1 MIIKI
6 TKKNIEIANKM
17 RIDPVDHVDSS
28 DKVKYNTISRDRIK
42 FKKQMTSPLDFSKS
56 EKISE
61 TIDNRYIKRIIRHKA
76 SGLKELVSMINM
88 AIDIIKQW
96 ISENEDE
103 REFIEFA
110 TGYGMSWKE
119 QVDYMKE
126 LTKKLFGYRNL
137 YQSKKFIIME
147 KYSQQSDW
155 DNITVNSINIAKF
168 KIHGSI
174 HGNDKFDLNR
184 ISFTTALD
192 KKMVNIIKKHF
203 NVHGYWSHSVPS
215 LYHKRGTFEQELCVV
230 HGRFLERNPTDKY
243 DWETIEYVKKLAL
256 AKEHIKNGGLFR
268 LFPSGGEEN
277 STGIF
282 KFKSGFKNM
291 LLDGSLDKDPM
302 IYCFNVKGQSTQ
314 MSFEEKGEYRKKYF
328 AYFFLKAANQ
338 DTTVLGELPPLE
350 IILDEK
356 YTKAEEWM
364 SVLEKNP
371 QDPNTALTEHYL
383 ELFK

>member
-1 MIIKI
+1 MAEKMEF
-6 TKKNIEIANKM
+6 TNANSNIEEIQQKLRKEFLGKIKSLRDYSAICKEFFEKTGISLKILQKDSANFEENRSKLNTEPGVV
-17 RIDPVDHVDSS
+17 ISNNPSLFDVTAVSS
-28 DKVKYNTISRDRIK
+28 LITRDDVLAISNEAHLWK
-42 FKKQMTSPLDFSKS
+42 GTTL
-56 EKISE
+56 EKNYIE
-61 TIDNRYIKRIIRHKA
+61 TPHEPYK
-76 SGLKELVSMINM
+76 
-88 AIDIIKQW
+88 
-96 ISENEDE
+96 
-103 REFIEFA
+103 
-110 TGYGMSWKE
+110 
-119 QVDYMKE
+119 
-126 LTKKLFGYRNL
+126 
-137 YQSKKFIIME
+137 
-147 KYSQQSDW
+147 
-155 DNITVNSINIAKF
+155 
-168 KIHGSI
+168 
-174 HGNDKFDLNR
+174 
-184 ISFTTALD
+184 
-192 KKMVNIIKKHF
+192 IKKAF
-203 NVHGYWSHSVPS
+203 
-215 LYHKRGTFEQELCVV
+215 T
-230 HGRFLERNPTDKY
+230 
-243 DWETIEYVKKLAL
+243 L

-291 LLDGSLDKDPM
+291 LLDGSLDKDTM